1 MSYTPPL
8 VISKVPKNLG
18 PKMSALLPRQQAFVI
33 AMLENGG
40 NRVRAALEA
49 GYGESAKTGEQS
61 YSSAATAG
69 WRLAHDDDIIAA
81 MQEQTDRM
89 LQSGSIKA
97 AATLISLLDSND
109 TKTKAKV
116 AQDILDRSGHGAITK
131 QEISVT
137 HEDKTTAELLAFI
150 KTAAA
155 EQGLDARKLIGQA
168 GLDPN
173 ILDAEFEEVKDEPA
187 PSDEGLE
194 DLL

>member
-49 GYGESAKTGEQS
+49 GYGESRTGEQS

-109 TKTKAKV
+109 VKVKSKV

-168 GLDPN
+168 GLDPA
-173 ILDAEFEEVKDEPA
+173 ILDAEFEEVPKPT
-187 PSDEGLE
+187 DEGLE
-194 DLL
+194 DIL